1 MKNTT
6 DIYLAA
12 AFLSLGA
19 KLTDV
24 DKDDPRH
31 MIFEFEDANFNS
43 EVLAKANTPSIT
55 YGSLDNVE
63 NEWANGTLLVVATK
77 YADALRKLKS
87 IVHSK

>member
-19 KLTDV
+19 KLVNV

-31 MIFEFEDANFNS
+31 MIFEFDNANFNS
-43 EVLAKANTPSIT
+43 EILALANTPSVS
-55 YGSLDNVE
+55 YGSLNNVE
-63 NEWANGTLLVVATK
+63 NEWANGTLLVLATK